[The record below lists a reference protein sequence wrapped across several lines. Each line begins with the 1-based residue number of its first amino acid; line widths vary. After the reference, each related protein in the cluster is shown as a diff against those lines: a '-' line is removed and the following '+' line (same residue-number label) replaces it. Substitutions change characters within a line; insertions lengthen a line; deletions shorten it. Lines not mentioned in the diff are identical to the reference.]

1 MPVFLFTSKLFLL
14 AFFCLACHGLTGA
27 GFVFY
32 RNPYSGQWTLN
43 QSYPSPAGYQGHF
56 GYAVDIAQNYS
67 VIGAYGFDD
76 LRGSVYLADRAPE
89 EVAVPTMAP
98 SLAATAAPSNPA
110 EVLSGGG
117 LNRRVNKSELTLGMV
132 LALALGVLI
141 IAAATGLICYCCCCM
156 VPIIPLLKK
165 KKKKEEV
172 RYIFFLGSNR
182 LFTHFF
188 EFNNAIL

>member
-1 MPVFLFTSKLFLL
+1 M
-14 AFFCLACHGLTGA
+14 
-27 GFVFY
+27 FY
-32 RNPYSGQWTLN
+32 RNPYSGKWDLN
-43 QSYPSPAGYQGHF
+43 QSYPSPAGHEGHF
-56 GYAVDIAQNYS
+56 GYSVDIAQNYS

-76 LRGSVYLADRAPE
+76 LRGAVYLADRDPE
-89 EVAVPTMAP
+89 VVPP
-98 SLAATAAPSNPA
+98 PPVVLLEPTAAPSAVPG

-117 LNRRVNKSELTLGMV
+117 LNRRINKSELTLGMV

-172 RYIFFLGSNR
+172 RVTFFV
-182 LFTHFF
+182 
-188 EFNNAIL
+188 